1 MPLPAHNQG
10 DLAQVAQYM
19 RVQSAAGAV
28 RGQLIDYLWEEIAK
42 RSMRAQPGDPFRDL
56 PLNRAKPEDAI
67 TDVGRRL
74 RRTDPDDPYR
84 VAAALPVS
92 VYVTAG
98 VTDLLQHA
106 LREADPPRDPVTMSF
121 SSISI
126 PELGVGIAMSR
137 RSRISMIRRW
147 NDLWFT
153 TCSVGRC
160 DHARLCSQ
168 RTITSS
174 GWPPG

>member
-1 MPLPAHNQG
+1 
-10 DLAQVAQYM
+10 
-19 RVQSAAGAV
+19 
-28 RGQLIDYLWEEIAK
+28 
-42 RSMRAQPGDPFRDL
+42 MRAQPGDPFRDL

-67 TDVGRRL
+67 TEVGRRL

-84 VAAALPVS
+84 VAALPIS
-92 VYVTAG
+92 VYVTTG
-98 VTDLLQHA
+98 VTDLLQDA

-121 SSISI
+121 FWNSI
-126 PELGVGIAMSR
+126 PKLGVGIAMSR

-147 NDLWFT
+147 NDRWFT
-153 TCSVGRC
+153 TCSVVWC
-160 DHARLCSQ
+160 DHARLCSP